1 MNRYHYKT
9 SGLDD
14 VYLLNGYEV
23 IKYGDEEAI
32 SIHDIDGL
40 HQVISLALV
49 QQEARLT
56 GREFRFLRIELDLS
70 QKALAVWFDM
80 TDQSVANWEKKDR
93 VPQWADMIIRAL
105 YVESLGEDSEV
116 RGTLEMLS
124 KVDRA
129 IHRGEIFVKES
140 EEGWALKAGGCS

>member
-70 QKALAVWFDM
+70 QKALAIWFDM

-116 RGTLEMLS
+116 RDTLEMLS

-129 IHRGEIFVKES
+129 IHRGEIFVEES
-140 EEGWALKAGGCS
+140 EEGWAIHF

>member
-40 HQVISLALV
+40 HQVISFALV
-49 QQEARLT
+49 QQEARLI

-105 YVESLGEDSEV
+105 YVESMGEDSEV
-116 RGTLEMLS
+116 RVTLEMLS
-124 KVDRA
+124 KVDRE
-129 IHRGEIFVKES
+129 IHRGDIFVEES
-140 EEGWALKAGGCS
+140 EEGWALKAA

>member
-116 RGTLEMLS
+116 RDTLEMLS

-129 IHRGEIFVKES
+129 IHRGEIFVEES
-140 EEGWALKAGGCS
+140 EEGWAILF

>member
-1 MNRYHYKT
+1 MNKYHYKT

-40 HQVISLALV
+40 HQVISIALV

-70 QKALAVWFDM
+70 QKALGLWFDM

-93 VPQWADMIIRAL
+93 VPLWADMIIRAL
-105 YVESLGEDSEV
+105 YVENMGEDCEV
-116 RGTLEMLS
+116 RDTLEMLS

-129 IHRGEIFVKES
+129 IHRGEIFVEES
-140 EEGWALKAGGCS
+140 GEGWALKAA

>member
-23 IKYGDEEAI
+23 IKFGDEEAV

-70 QKALAVWFDM
+70 QKALAMWFDM
-80 TDQSVANWEKKDR
+80 TDQSVAIWEKKDR

-105 YVESLGEDSEV
+105 YVESMGEDSEV
-116 RGTLEMLS
+116 RDTLEMLS

-129 IHRGEIFVKES
+129 IYRGDIFVEES
-140 EEGWALKAGGCS
+140 EEGWALTAA